1 MFLVITAYI
10 PIDKV
15 LNIQIYGF
23 AWSENSHHFHL
34 SAAVVGT
41 LIMMMDKVNHSLSIK
56 LPPLQMM
63 MMMMF

>member
-34 SAAVVGT
+34 SVAVVGT